1 MGQLIIRILC
11 YNWVSTN
18 HNDRCV
24 FWASSGECVQNKGW
38 MEENC
43 ALACQRCDRLII
55 SLNEMWLS
63 LSPDERV
70 EAYLEAVDYLTIFE

>member
-1 MGQLIIRILC
+1 
-11 YNWVSTN
+11 
-18 HNDRCV
+18 
-24 FWASSGECVQNKGW
+24 